1 MQLHEAVRDAPSY
14 LRNAQDIAPRKPINV
29 DTLYMWDNQVAA
41 IDQFLAETEEFNGQ
55 SPELANIRKELFGL
69 RKQIQNNVLEF
80 ELKQENQEMPPDPTE
95 EELVA
100 EFTEMGKEMQKDLL
114 VLQKIKFKRRQ
125 DFERVEEPLADL
137 AAFLVETEPLKGKN
151 PQLDKYR
158 AEIKRV
164 RAEIDN
170 RTREY
175 LKELRL
181 KEAEEPDED

>member
-1 MQLHEAVRDAPSY
+1 MQLHEALRDAPSY

-41 IDQFLAETEEFNGQ
+41 IDAFLAETEEFAAQ
-55 SPELANIRKELFGL
+55 DPSLATTRKELFGL

-80 ELKQENQEMPPDPTE
+80 ELKQENQELPPDPTE
-95 EELVA
+95 EEVVA
-100 EFTEMGKEMQKDLL
+100 EMTEYARDLQKTLMI
-114 VLQKIKFKRRQ
+114 LQKIKFKKRA
-125 DFERVEEPLADL
+125 DFERVEEPLQEL

-151 PQLDKYR
+151 PELDKYR
-158 AEIKRV
+158 AEVKRV

-170 RTREY
+170 KTRDY
-175 LKELRL
+175 LKDLRS